1 MLKFSVLQKNYNKV
15 NTFMKTLKLSM
26 LALVAVVATS
36 CSYDNR
42 SYNSKGYDVPVVA
55 PTVVQ
60 TVVRPIVRPVY
71 VEQVV
76 RPVYVRPI
84 VYSPYIRYSC
94 YDY

>member
-1 MLKFSVLQKNYNKV
+1 
-15 NTFMKTLKLSM
+15 MKTLKLSM

-42 SYNSKGYDVPVVA
+42 SYNSKGYEVPIVA

-60 TVVRPIVRPVY
+60 PIVRPVY

>member
-1 MLKFSVLQKNYNKV
+1 
-15 NTFMKTLKLSM
+15 MKTLKLSM

-36 CSYDNR
+36 CTYDNR
-42 SYNSKGYDVPVVA
+42 SYNSKGYEVPIVA

-60 TVVRPIVRPVY
+60 PIVRPVY

>member
-1 MLKFSVLQKNYNKV
+1 
-15 NTFMKTLKLSM
+15 MKALKLST
-26 LALVAVVATS
+26 LAIAATLVAS

-42 SYNSKGYDVPVVA
+42 TYSSKGYDIPVVA
-55 PTVVQ
+55 PTIVQ
-60 TVVRPIVRPVY
+60 PIVRPVY

>member
-1 MLKFSVLQKNYNKV
+1 
-15 NTFMKTLKLSM
+15 MKTLKLSI

-42 SYNSKGYDVPVVA
+42 SYNSKGYEVPIVA

-60 TVVRPIVRPVY
+60 PIVRPVY

>member
-1 MLKFSVLQKNYNKV
+1 MK
-15 NTFMKTLKLSM
+15 KTLTIIAAGL
-26 LALVAVVATS
+26 LALTS
-36 CSYDNR
+36 SCTYYTNSGNSNY
-42 SYNSKGYDVPVVA
+42 SSKGACVPVVHSA
-55 PTVVQ
+55 PVV
-60 TVVRPIVRPVY
+60 VRPVY

>member
-1 MLKFSVLQKNYNKV
+1 
-15 NTFMKTLKLSM
+15 MKTLKMSI
-26 LALVAVVATS
+26 LALAAAAATS
-36 CSYDNR
+36 CTYDNR
-42 SYNSKGYDVPVVA
+42 TYSSKGYEVPIITPA
-55 PTVVQ
+55 VVQ
-60 TVVRPIVRPVY
+60 PIVRPVY

>member
-1 MLKFSVLQKNYNKV
+1 
-15 NTFMKTLKLSM
+15 MKTLKLSM

-42 SYNSKGYDVPVVA
+42 TYTSKGYEVPVVA

-60 TVVRPIVRPVY
+60 PIVRPVY

-84 VYSPYIRYSC
+84 VYSPYIRYPYGC
-94 YDY
+94 EY

>member
-1 MLKFSVLQKNYNKV
+1 
-15 NTFMKTLKLSM
+15 MKTLKLSM

-36 CSYDNR
+36 CTYDNR
-42 SYNSKGYDVPVVA
+42 SYNSKGYEVPIVA
-55 PTVVQ
+55 HTVVQ
-60 TVVRPIVRPVY
+60 PIVRPVY